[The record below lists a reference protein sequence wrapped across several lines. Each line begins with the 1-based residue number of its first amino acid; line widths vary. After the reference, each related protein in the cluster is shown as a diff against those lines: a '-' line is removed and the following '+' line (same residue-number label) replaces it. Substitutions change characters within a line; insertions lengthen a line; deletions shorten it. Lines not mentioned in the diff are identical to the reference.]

1 MLSEFFTKRF
11 GLTKEGSDNLIKGI
25 FYTALLNISFM
36 FPVGLYA
43 LLIYLWVEQLTVG
56 EIIDPNLG
64 IFILLI
70 LIVLGIILP
79 LHGSSIT
86 LYSIQHMLKVET
98 EESTLVRI

>member
-70 LIVLGIILP
+70 FLRIISVKKLLHTQFFKLMMLI
-79 LHGSSIT
+79 
-86 LYSIQHMLKVET
+86 Q
-98 EESTLVRI
+98 

>member
-43 LLIYLWVEQLTVG
+43 LLIYL
-56 EIIDPNLG
+56 EIT
-64 IFILLI
+64 ILLI
-70 LIVLGIILP
+70 
-79 LHGSSIT
+79 
-86 LYSIQHMLKVET
+86 
-98 EESTLVRI
+98 

>member
-64 IFILLI
+64 NYFCLCMEAVSLC
-70 LIVLGIILP
+70 
-79 LHGSSIT
+79 
-86 LYSIQHMLKVET
+86 IQYN
-98 EESTLVRI
+98 IC

>member
-1 MLSEFFTKRF
+1 MLSKFFTKRF

-70 LIVLGIILP
+70 LIILGIIFAFAWKLFNFVFY
-79 LHGSSIT
+79 SS
-86 LYSIQHMLKVET
+86 YVECG
-98 EESTLVRI
+98 I

>member
-70 LIVLGIILP
+70 LIVLGIIFAFAWKQY
-79 LHGSSIT
+79 HFVF
-86 LYSIQHMLKVET
+86 KVET

>member
-70 LIVLGIILP
+70 LIVLGIIFAFAWKQYHFAVSYTHLTLP
-79 LHGSSIT
+79 T
-86 LYSIQHMLKVET
+86 KA
-98 EESTLVRI
+98 